1 MANIQRTLSV
11 HFYTRG
17 FKGITHDEIIK
28 ELEKQIEL
36 ESVKSIQ
43 LTEKSCVVT
52 LSDIDAKERLV
63 QCDLTIKNRTVKFIE
78 VDNTITNITIKDLP
92 YELNDCYL
100 ATQMLQYGKVVP
112 GSVKRGYIRGKNIE
126 NGSRYIQI
134 INCAPTIPNKT
145 TFGRYDVRMFADNGR
160 TECIHCK
167 QRNHPSYACKD
178 KPDHSKRCYNCSE
191 IGHFARDCLNESKC
205 SFCKKSGHVRNDCAD
220 FKHPTMIKSYG
231 NYASEILEGRE
242 AQENDKN
249 ESQSI
254 NPSVATNHLQTPN
267 TYHTKSK
274 GTNVMLGASNC
285 LRVEKIDQCLGAAF
299 ENHRV
304 KSNGSNVGKVI
315 ISLGTN
321 DLSKN
326 KHDSDQVNVYATQA
340 IVKVKQAFPNADIGV
355 CGIIPRKGNSNHIHT
370 VNETATH
377 VNKFLEKLCLKDEVL
392 TYIDVDNIFIKNGNV
407 VKAFYEKTDA
417 SGVHITI
424 EGAQTIRV
432 KLREFLHPKMSPMQN
447 TPRPCDTKRKLSDI
461 SLTPM
466 SAEKDSKQSK
476 SGSPDDYE

>member
-1 MANIQRTLSV
+1 
-11 HFYTRG
+11 
-17 FKGITHDEIIK
+17 
-28 ELEKQIEL
+28 
-36 ESVKSIQ
+36 
-43 LTEKSCVVT
+43 
-52 LSDIDAKERLV
+52 
-63 QCDLTIKNRTVKFIE
+63 
-78 VDNTITNITIKDLP
+78 
-92 YELNDCYL
+92 
-100 ATQMLQYGKVVP
+100 
-112 GSVKRGYIRGKNIE
+112 
-126 NGSRYIQI
+126 
-134 INCAPTIPNKT
+134 
-145 TFGRYDVRMFADNGR
+145 
-160 TECIHCK
+160 
-167 QRNHPSYACKD
+167 
-178 KPDHSKRCYNCSE
+178 
-191 IGHFARDCLNESKC
+191 
-205 SFCKKSGHVRNDCAD
+205 
-220 FKHPTMIKSYG
+220 
-231 NYASEILEGRE
+231 
-242 AQENDKN
+242 
-249 ESQSI
+249 
-254 NPSVATNHLQTPN
+254 
-267 TYHTKSK
+267 
-274 GTNVMLGASNC
+274 MLGASNC
-285 LRVEKIDQCLGAAF
+285 LRVGKFEDNLINASINGATLEKIDQCLGAAF

-432 KLREFLHPKMSPMQN
+432 KLREFLHPKMSPIQN

>member
-1 MANIQRTLSV
+1 MPLHCVEDRRSPTEIEEDEDSCPSIWQQCPDSILLHIFSFLEAKHLTASSQTCKDWNRVTNDESLWKYLLDVKWGVKNQKLPPSKESWRSEYKRLDFHTPIHLSETLTDHDDEVLHVSFSHDGKLFCTTSKDATIKSSVDECDIPVPRRRSKNTLDTPKDTKFFKMANIQRTLSV

-43 LTEKSCVVT
+43 LTEKSCVVP

-112 GSVKRGYIRGKNIE
+112 GSVKRGYIRGKKIE

-205 SFCKKSGHVRNDCAD
+205 SFCKK
-220 FKHPTMIKSYG
+220 
-231 NYASEILEGRE
+231 
-242 AQENDKN
+242 
-249 ESQSI
+249 
-254 NPSVATNHLQTPN
+254 
-267 TYHTKSK
+267 
-274 GTNVMLGASNC
+274 
-285 LRVEKIDQCLGAAF
+285 
-299 ENHRV
+299 
-304 KSNGSNVGKVI
+304 
-315 ISLGTN
+315 
-321 DLSKN
+321 
-326 KHDSDQVNVYATQA
+326 
-340 IVKVKQAFPNADIGV
+340 
-355 CGIIPRKGNSNHIHT
+355 
-370 VNETATH
+370 
-377 VNKFLEKLCLKDEVL
+377 
-392 TYIDVDNIFIKNGNV
+392 
-407 VKAFYEKTDA
+407 
-417 SGVHITI
+417 
-424 EGAQTIRV
+424 
-432 KLREFLHPKMSPMQN
+432 
-447 TPRPCDTKRKLSDI
+447 KRSC
-461 SLTPM
+461 P
-466 SAEKDSKQSK
+466 
-476 SGSPDDYE
+476 

>member
-1 MANIQRTLSV
+1 MAKSSRC
-11 HFYTRG
+11 
-17 FKGITHDEIIK
+17 
-28 ELEKQIEL
+28 QI
-36 ESVKSIQ
+36 
-43 LTEKSCVVT
+43 
-52 LSDIDAKERLV
+52 
-63 QCDLTIKNRTVKFIE
+63 
-78 VDNTITNITIKDLP
+78 
-92 YELNDCYL
+92 
-100 ATQMLQYGKVVP
+100 
-112 GSVKRGYIRGKNIE
+112 KRGYIRGKNIE

-178 KPDHSKRCYNCSE
+178 KPDHR
-191 IGHFARDCLNESKC
+191 
-205 SFCKKSGHVRNDCAD
+205 
-220 FKHPTMIKSYG
+220 
-231 NYASEILEGRE
+231 
-242 AQENDKN
+242 
-249 ESQSI
+249 
-254 NPSVATNHLQTPN
+254 
-267 TYHTKSK
+267 
-274 GTNVMLGASNC
+274 ASNC
-285 LRVEKIDQCLGAAF
+285 LRVGKFEDNLINASINGATLEKIDQCLGAAF

-407 VKAFYEKTDA
+407 VKAFYEKN
-417 SGVHITI
+417 
-424 EGAQTIRV
+424 R
-432 KLREFLHPKMSPMQN
+432 
-447 TPRPCDTKRKLSDI
+447 C
-461 SLTPM
+461 
-466 SAEKDSKQSK
+466 
-476 SGSPDDYE
+476 

>member
-1 MANIQRTLSV
+1 MP
-11 HFYTRG
+11 
-17 FKGITHDEIIK
+17 
-28 ELEKQIEL
+28 
-36 ESVKSIQ
+36 
-43 LTEKSCVVT
+43 
-52 LSDIDAKERLV
+52 KERLV
-63 QCDLTIKNRTVKFIE
+63 QCDLTIKNRSVKFTDVE
-78 VDNTITNITIKDLP
+78 NTITNITIKDLP
-92 YELNDCYL
+92 YELNDCYV
-100 ATQMLQYGKVVP
+100 ATQMIQYGNVVQ
-112 GSVKRGYIRGKNIE
+112 GSIKRGYIRGTNIE

-145 TFGRYDVRMFADNGR
+145 SFGRYDIRMFADNGR

-191 IGHFARDCLNESKC
+191 VGHFARDCQNESKC
-205 SFCKKSGHVRNDCAD
+205 SFCNKNGHVHNDCAD
-220 FKHPTMIKSYG
+220 FKHHAMIKSYG
-231 NYASEILEGRE
+231 NYASEILEG
-242 AQENDKN
+242 
-249 ESQSI
+249 
-254 NPSVATNHLQTPN
+254 
-267 TYHTKSK
+267 
-274 GTNVMLGASNC
+274 ASNC
-285 LRVEKIDQCLGAAF
+285 LRVGRFEDNLINASINGATLEKIDQCLGAAF

-315 ISLGTN
+315 LSLGTN

-326 KHDSDQVNVYATQA
+326 KHDSDQVNVFATQA
-340 IVKVKQAFPNADIGV
+340 IVKVKQSFPNADIGV

-370 VNETATH
+370 VNETATN

-392 TYIDVDNIFIKNGNV
+392 TYIDVEHIFTKNGSV
-407 VKAFYEKTDA
+407 VKSLYEKTDT

-432 KLREFLHPKMSPMQN
+432 KHNLDVLSQIQH
-447 TPRPCDTKRKLSDI
+447 TPRPGDTKRKLSDT

-476 SGSPDDYE
+476 PGSSDEYE